1 MVNEA
6 ATFPSY
12 SSGFPDLRIPNDSY
26 IKYAAALITADTIRY
41 IIKLTALCSIIRPK
55 TAEENAMLSIAIKA
69 EFLPLSV
76 LLIIHFPAT
85 IRISEHIIIPCFRTV
100 PEIRYAAMLP
110 TRTAAEHTGGAAAAA
125 AQFTEAA
132 HESAVEYE
140 SSAESNAV
148 PAADNIPP
156 HCLSFSSIISFNIC
170 HTCHYY
176 LLLLQ
181 YSI

>member
-26 IKYAAALITADTIRY
+26 IKYAAALITAD
-41 IIKLTALCSIIRPK
+41 
-55 TAEENAMLSIAIKA
+55 MLSIAIKA

-76 LLIIHFPAT
+76 LLIIHFPAA
-85 IRISEHIIIPCFRTV
+85 IRISEHIIIPCFKTV

-125 AQFTEAA
+125 PPAPE
-132 HESAVEYE
+132 
-140 SSAESNAV
+140 
-148 PAADNIPP
+148 PAADSGKKMSFCSIPYNY
-156 HCLSFSSIISFNIC
+156 IAW
-170 HTCHYY
+170 TKK
-176 LLLLQ
+176 
-181 YSI
+181 